1 MSTPNKDSNGGN
13 TALYSGVLENN
24 NLKNVKKLYQA
35 IPFTKKGVHFG
46 SRIVFDKSGLL
57 YFSIGDRGQRD
68 VFPQDISKDNG
79 KIYRLN
85 DDGSIPN
92 DNPFFNVESAK
103 KAIYSYG
110 HRNPQGMIL
119 HPNGEIWIHEHG
131 PRGGDEINVIESGKN
146 FGWPTITYGKNYTGT
161 KITNETKR
169 KGMEQP
175 IYYWIPS
182 IAPSGMAYLNNS
194 NYVGWN

>member
-1 MSTPNKDSNGGN
+1 
-13 TALYSGVLENN
+13 
-24 NLKNVKKLYQA
+24 
-35 IPFTKKGVHFG
+35 
-46 SRIVFDKSGLL
+46 
-57 YFSIGDRGQRD
+57 
-68 VFPQDISKDNG
+68 
-79 KIYRLN
+79 
-85 DDGSIPN
+85 
-92 DNPFFNVESAK
+92 
-103 KAIYSYG
+103 
-110 HRNPQGMIL
+110 MIL

-182 IAPSGMAYLNNS
+182 SAPSGMAYLNNS
-194 NYVGWN
+194 NYVGWNESLLVGSLKFSYLERLEIKNKTIIKREKIADGIGRIRDVIIGPYGYIYISVSYEGIYKIVPKK